1 MSARGNTWRS
11 FVPAEGSS
19 DYTLAIGVGFP
30 QDWAGKERINMS
42 MLADLLSMALQKKM
56 VVSKM
61 DPHSS
66 SGRRSP
72 IADIL
77 P

>member
-30 QDWAGKERINMS
+30 QDWAGKVRIHS
-42 MLADLLSMALQKKM
+42 DEGILGMALQKKM

-72 IADIL
+72 IAEI
-77 P
+77 PP